1 MNRLTVVALLSA
13 ATFLN
18 GCSPYRIV
26 RNQSDKAANWSAYQ
40 TFAFVD
46 TNGIDPTPRDAY
58 QAAVEQVKQAV
69 AAELAKRGYQQT
81 QDNRAATQPDLLVNL
96 GAVVKEKTQTR
107 PTTIYEAPRY
117 IGQRRYSW
125 QSQNVPVGT
134 YNEGTVSLHV
144 VDAHRNALV
153 WDVAVS
159 SVLNR
164 RGVSPAQI
172 GEAVAKVFEK
182 FPGKRL

>member
-1 MNRLTVVALLSA
+1 MAGLSS
-13 ATFLN
+13 
-18 GCSPYRIV
+18 CSPYRLV
-26 RNQSDKAANWSAYQ
+26 RNQSDNAATWSAYR

-46 TNGIDPTPRDAY
+46 TNRIEATPRDAY

-69 AAELAKRGYQQT
+69 AGEMRKRGYQQT
-81 QDNRAATQPDLLVNL
+81 QDNPDLLVNL

-107 PTTIYEAPRY
+107 PTTIYEAPVY

-125 QSQNVPVGT
+125 RSQEVPVGT

-144 VDAHRNALV
+144 VDAQRNALV

-164 RGVSPAQI
+164 RSVTPVQV

>member
-1 MNRLTVVALLSA
+1 MKELLIIVSFWGLLA
-13 ATFLN
+13 GTSS
-18 GCSPYRIV
+18 CSPYRLV
-26 RNQSDKAANWSAYQ
+26 RNQSDKAATWSAYR

-46 TNGIDPTPRDAY
+46 TNRIEATPRDAY
-58 QAAVEQVKQAV
+58 QAALEQVKQAV
-69 AAELAKRGYQQT
+69 TTEMVKRGYQQT
-81 QDNRAATQPDLLVNL
+81 QDNPDLLVNL
-96 GAVVKEKTQTR
+96 GAVIKEKMQTR
-107 PTTIYEAPRY
+107 PTTINEAPLY

-125 QSQNVPVGT
+125 RSQEVPVGT

-144 VDAHRNALV
+144 VDAQRNALV

-164 RGVSPAQI
+164 RSVTPVQV

-182 FPGKRL
+182 FPGKRS

>member
-1 MNRLTVVALLSA
+1 MKKLLIELSLISVVMGV
-13 ATFLN
+13 N
-18 GCSPYRIV
+18 GCSPYRVV
-26 RNQSDKAANWSAYQ
+26 RNQTDNSATWLAYR

-46 TNGIDPTPRDAY
+46 TNRIDPTPRDAY

-69 AAELAKRGYQQT
+69 TAELKARGYQQT
-81 QDNRAATQPDLLVNL
+81 QDNPDLLVNL
-96 GAVVKEKTQTR
+96 GTVVKQKTHTR
-107 PTTIYEAPRY
+107 PTTINEAPLY

-125 QSQNVPVGT
+125 RSQEVPVGT

-144 VDAHRNALV
+144 VDAQRNALV

-164 RGVSPAQI
+164 RSVAPVQI

-182 FPGKRL
+182 FPGRQP

>member
-1 MNRLTVVALLSA
+1 MKSLLVTLLLLGVVLV
-13 ATFLN
+13 

-26 RNQSDKAANWSAYQ
+26 QNQVDNAAAWSSYR

-46 TNGIDPTPRDAY
+46 TNRIESTPRDTY
-58 QAAVEQVKQAV
+58 QAVMEQVKQAV
-69 AAELAKRGYQQT
+69 VAQMAARGYQQT
-81 QDNRAATQPDLLVNL
+81 KDNPDLLVNL

-107 PTTIYEAPRY
+107 PTTIYEAPLY

-125 QSQNVPVGT
+125 RSQEVPVAT
-134 YNEGTVSLHV
+134 YKEGTVNLHV
-144 VDAHRNALV
+144 VDAQRNALV

-164 RGVSPAQI
+164 RGVTPQQI
-172 GEAVAKVFEK
+172 EDAVGKVFEK
-182 FPGKRL
+182 FPSKGA